1 MTVTLES
8 EPRSGGVR
16 VRVDGRPY
24 GTVGTQDVI
33 ELGLVDGEPIG
44 RAAFADLG
52 RRAEIFAARA
62 VALRML
68 AMRALPSREIMRR
81 LLRKGHAKPAAES
94 AVEALLSAGLINDA
108 EFARHHARTRARRSL
123 GPNRLVSELR
133 RLGINERMA
142 EQAVADVYAREGVDP
157 RAQLRDVARRKAA
170 SLRGLDPL
178 AARRRLRA
186 FLLRR
191 GYSGADVSAVVKEAL
206 AG

>member
-16 VRVDGRPY
+16 VRLDGRPY
-24 GTVGTQDVI
+24 GTVSTHDVL
-33 ELGLVDGEPIG
+33 ELGLADGEDIS
-44 RAAFADLG
+44 RAALADLG
-52 RRAEIFAARA
+52 RRSDIFAART

-68 AMRALPSREIMRR
+68 AMRSLPSRELMRR
-81 LLRKGHAKPAAES
+81 LLRKGHGKPAAES
-94 AVEALLSAGLINDA
+94 AIEGLLSAGLINDA
-108 EFARHHARTRARRSL
+108 EFARHHARTRSRRSL

-133 RLGINERMA
+133 RFGINERQA

-157 RAQLRDVARRKAA
+157 RDQMREAARKKAA
-170 SLRGLDPL
+170 TLRNLDP
-178 AARRRLRA
+178 AAAKRRLRA